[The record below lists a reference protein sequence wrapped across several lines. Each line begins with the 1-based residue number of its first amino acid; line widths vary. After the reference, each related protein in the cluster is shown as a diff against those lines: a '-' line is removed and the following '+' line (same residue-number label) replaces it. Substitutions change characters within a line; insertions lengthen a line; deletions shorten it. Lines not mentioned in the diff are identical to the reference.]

1 MFTGLR
7 NLQPKSQAMTRAVTQ
22 LEMAPQLI
30 IVILRWM
37 MAPIVALLAF
47 VLVQTLFVLAWAKFG
62 GDATGA
68 YAFGVMFATLFAIC
82 AGVGTAPRRQWRTAL
97 AIFIAIIVSAMSVL
111 TIRSSL
117 QGTLSALNF
126 LDVGMSLAGSGLAF
140 IVLRKRYVAI
150 SN

>member
-1 MFTGLR
+1 MKCSLR
-7 NLQPKSQAMTRAVTQ
+7 H
-22 LEMAPQLI
+22 I

-37 MAPIVALLAF
+37 VPPIAALLAF
-47 VLVQTLFVLAWAKFG
+47 LLVQTLFVLAWAKFG

-68 YAFGVMFATLFAIC
+68 YAFGVMFATLFAIW
-82 AGVGTAPRRQWRTAL
+82 AGVATAPRPQWRTAL
-97 AIFIAIIVSAMSVL
+97 AIFIAIIVSAMSV
-111 TIRSSL
+111 IAIWSAL

-126 LDVGMSLAGSGLAF
+126 LDVGMSLAGSAFAF